1 METQTLASRNVVDL
15 LLQDEFNS
23 GICRESMP
31 PSSEEDLQKILLA
44 TSNSSKPTEDFVY
57 GFDC

>member
-1 METQTLASRNVVDL
+1 METQTLSSRNVVDL

-31 PSSEEDLQKILLA
+31 PSSEEDLQKVLL
-44 TSNSSKPTEDFVY
+44 TSNFSKPTEDFVY